1 MDLAETVK
9 QHYSARFS
17 ELPTDK
23 QFHFASRLAAWQN
36 DALAISKL
44 EQLAAYMVPDGS
56 GLKAALQK
64 ILDEKSGLAYAYELR
79 RPYFQKYPQLFGIHN
94 AMFRVRHLKEF
105 YGVDARDELVS
116 LVGKDVLSDLYREIC
131 RDEPA
136 IRTLSRF
143 AIDYIYLYEIMFEKS
158 RGFDPERL
166 LGIASGYDSN
176 SLEQTHLLIYLYTHA
191 VIADS
196 NFYARNVPEER
207 LELYRALLQE
217 LESLLDNRPDI
228 KFDNRF
234 EFLVAARICGFDS
247 RLSDGINR
255 DARQSLDPTDSFIID
270 KLNGPAD
277 VYLNS
282 FAGSEHR
289 NVLYIMSQSAY
300 QPKNPPADPA

>member
-1 MDLAETVK
+1 MNLAETVK
-9 QHYSARFS
+9 QHYFARFS

-44 EQLAAYMVPDGS
+44 KQLAAYMVPDES
-56 GLKAALQK
+56 DLKMALQK
-64 ILDEKSGLAYAYELR
+64 ILDEKSGRPYAYELR

-105 YGVDARDELVS
+105 YGVDARNELVS
-116 LVGKDVLSDLYREIC
+116 LVGKEVLSDLYHKLC

-158 RGFDPERL
+158 RGFDSERL
-166 LGIASGYDSN
+166 LEIASGYDSG
-176 SLEQTHLLIYLYTHA
+176 SVEQTHLQIYLYTHA

-207 LELYRALLQE
+207 LELYRTLLRE
-217 LESLLDNRPDI
+217 LESLLDKLPGI

-247 RLSDGINR
+247 RLPDEINR
-255 DARQSLDPTDSFIID
+255 DARQSLDATDSFIID
-270 KLNGPAD
+270 RLNGPTD

-300 QPKNPPADPA
+300 QPKHPANPA